1 MGAAPALPFDEAG
14 QFLAAA
20 YVILVA
26 VVITYV
32 AIVAHRAARNERR
45 IGELTRARRRRGS

>member
-1 MGAAPALPFDEAG
+1 MGAAPALPFDEPG

-26 VVITYV
+26 VVTTYV
-32 AIVAHRAARNERR
+32 AIVARRAARNERR
-45 IGELTRARRRRGS
+45 IGELTRARRRRGP